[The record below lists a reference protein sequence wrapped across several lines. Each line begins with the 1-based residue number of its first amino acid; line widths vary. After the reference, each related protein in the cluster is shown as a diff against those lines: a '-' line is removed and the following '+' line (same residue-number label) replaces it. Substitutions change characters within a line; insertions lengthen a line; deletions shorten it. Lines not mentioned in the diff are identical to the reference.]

1 MFSKLPEIL
10 GTGEQY
16 TIRVEYVV
24 TPTGSDQEVRS
35 EPLLGVFTTK
45 PLAPTNFKVVSETQE
60 VSWSKSPTTS
70 VRSYKVR
77 WKGTQE
83 GSRAEEAIVP
93 CAIYDESTTCT
104 FTLKKARG

>member
-24 TPTGSDQEVRS
+24 TPTGSDQEVHS

-77 WKGTQE
+77 WKGTEE

-93 CAIYDESTTCT
+93 CAIDDESTTCT